1 MLSCSVGIMAYNEE
15 ANIGRLLEALLAQ
28 ALSSVAIKEIIV
40 VASGCTDGTEDVVR
54 SFCENNDERVKLL
67 IQERREGKASAI
79 NLFIRHATED
89 LVILSSADVIPR
101 HDAVERL
108 LQPFSDPK
116 VGMTGVRQIP
126 VNDPNTFMGFTV
138 HLLWNLHHQ
147 ISLKRPKMGEFIAFR
162 KVLRQIP
169 LDTAVDEASLECVVR
184 SQGFELRYVPE
195 ATIHNKGAETVRDFL
210 KQRRRIYAGHS
221 RMKHEFGYVVATMS
235 GLRILGLLLK
245 NARLD
250 IKWLLWTPAA
260 ICLEAYG
267 RFLGWCDYRMKR
279 KDHAVW
285 DIARTTKEAIS

>member
-1 MLSCSVGIMAYNEE
+1 MLLCSVGIMAYNEE
-15 ANIGRLLEALLAQ
+15 ANIGKLLKALLAQ
-28 ALSSVAIKEIIV
+28 ELSSVTIREIIV
-40 VASGCTDGTEDVVR
+40 VASGCIDGTEDVVR
-54 SFCENNDERVKLL
+54 SFCKNDERIKLL
-67 IQERREGKASAI
+67 VQERREGKASAI
-79 NLFIRHATED
+79 NLFIRRVTED

-101 HDAVERL
+101 HDVVERL
-108 LQPFSDPK
+108 LEPFSDPR
-116 VGMTGVRQIP
+116 VSMTGVRQIP
-126 VNDPNTFMGFTV
+126 VNDPNTFMGFAA
-138 HLLWNLHHQ
+138 HLLWSIHHQ
-147 ISLKRPKMGEFIAFR
+147 VSLKHPKMGEFVAFR

-169 LDTAVDEASLECVVR
+169 PDTAVDEASLECIVR

-195 ATIHNKGAETVRDFL
+195 AIIYNRGAETVPDFL

-245 NARLD
+245 NTKLD

-267 RFLGWCDYRMKR
+267 RFLGWCDYQMKR

-285 DIARTTKEAIS
+285 DIARTTKEATP